1 MQWSHREKMPFNLI
15 TVAPNKRNLVNLL
28 RFSETFLLRFLGILS
43 FIPISVALQ

>member
-1 MQWSHREKMPFNLI
+1 
-15 TVAPNKRNLVNLL
+15 L